1 MQLDTTI
8 RRGEPGKPVVIFIH
22 GLGMDREFWTSP
34 SETMILA
41 RNVPMR
47 YFAASNPAPSKSPP
61 KSKITIGDV
70 PERINNLWHA
80 VIERGFSALCWSQRR
95 PVGPISI
102 AVEELAEIV
111 SRVKSMFPKGP
122 LLFVCHSRGG
132 LIARKYMESDTAG
145 IRALI
150 TLATPH
156 HGSSLTK
163 FAEHLLPVS
172 SAIKKI
178 LPDDSQATATIVM
191 KNVIEL
197 ISSTALKELLPGSDF
212 IKGLPASPA
221 KGIEY
226 LSFGGTEA
234 RMLDVYRWQKRDGA
248 FYPGHILTIPGSL
261 LKVLPASVVP
271 EEMKQ
276 GRGDFMV
283 TAESARLPWT
293 SEHIDVSANHITITW
308 HPKVIKRTLELIEQI

>member
-22 GLGMDREFWTSP
+22 GLGMDKGFWTSP
-34 SETMILA
+34 AETMILA
-41 RNVPMR
+41 RNVAMR
-47 YFAASNPAPSKSPP
+47 YFAASKPLPSTSPP
-61 KSKITIGDV
+61 ESKITIGDV

-80 VIERGFSALCWSQRR
+80 VIERGFSTLCWSQRR
-95 PVGPISI
+95 PMGPISV

-111 SRVKSMFPKGP
+111 SRVKSMFPQVP

-132 LIARKYMESDTAG
+132 LIARKYMESDTDG

-150 TLATPH
+150 TIATPH

-163 FAEHLLPVS
+163 FAKHLSPVS
-172 SAIKKI
+172 SAIKRM
-178 LPDDSQATATIVM
+178 LPEDARATAAIVL
-191 KNVIEL
+191 KNVLEL

-212 IKGLPASPA
+212 IKGLAVTPE

-226 LSFGGTEA
+226 LTFGGTET
-234 RMLDVYRWQKRDGA
+234 RMFDIYRWQKREGI
-248 FYPGHILTIPGSL
+248 FNPVTMLTIPGSL
-261 LKVLPASVVP
+261 LKILPASVVP

-283 TAESARLPWT
+283 TAKSARLPWAA
-293 SEHIDVSANHITITW
+293 EHIDVPSNHISITW
-308 HPKVIKRTLELIEQI
+308 NSTVIQRTLELIEQI